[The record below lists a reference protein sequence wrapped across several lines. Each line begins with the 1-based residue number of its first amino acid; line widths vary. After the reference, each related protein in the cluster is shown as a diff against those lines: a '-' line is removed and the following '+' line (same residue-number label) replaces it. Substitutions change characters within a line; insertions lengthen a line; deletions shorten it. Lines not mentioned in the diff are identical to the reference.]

1 MHTEFQLLILDLEI
15 MVLAY
20 LIYQKC
26 VFYLNNI

>member
-15 MVLAY
+15 MVLVY

-26 VFYLNNI
+26 VFYLK